1 MSNLENT
8 GQIVRSRKNGK
19 SRYTPINNDICQS
32 KILTCEQKS
41 VLVHLLSLPENWVV
55 YKMHIWKDMNIGRD
69 RFNKAWV
76 GLVELGYI
84 VSIRM
89 FKPNGQLKGYNHIV
103 YEEPVL
109 PDNQITENK
118 VTEQQVTENQL
129 PGNQL
134 INKVII
140 QQKNNIESNNI
151 KSNNILSNLESKLC
165 IGLNITTK
173 QLKQHISTDF
183 NQYYKPEILEEYRE
197 LINQYRNE

>member
-19 SRYTPINNDICQS
+19 SRYTPITNDICQS

-41 VLVHLLSLPENWVV
+41 VLIHLLSLPENWVV

-103 YEEPVL
+103 YEEPVV
-109 PDNQITENK
+109 PDNQ
-118 VTEQQVTENQL
+118 VTETQVTEIQL
-129 PGNQL
+129 TGNQSV
-134 INKVII
+134 NKVII
-140 QQKNNIESNNI
+140 QQSNNIQSNNIESNNI
-151 KSNNILSNLESKLC
+151 NTNILGRLKELNKLILEDNFDNSETRGYTYMERNKLEKE
-165 IGLNITTK
+165 LK
-173 QLKQHISTDF
+173 QLETNNK
-183 NQYYKPEILEEYRE
+183 
-197 LINQYRNE
+197 

>member
-19 SRYTPINNDICQS
+19 SKYTPITNDICQS

-41 VLVHLLSLPENWVV
+41 ILVHLISLPENWVV
-55 YKMHIWKDMNIGRD
+55 YKTNIWKDMNIGRD

-84 VSIRM
+84 VSIRL

-109 PDNQITENK
+109 TES
-118 VTEQQVTENQL
+118 QVTNNQFTEIQCT
-129 PGNQL
+129 GNQL
-134 INKVII
+134 VNKVII
-140 QQKNNIESNNI
+140 PESNKKQSNNI
-151 KSNNILSNLESKLC
+151 QNTSIILGEIKKPRKPSFGNLNNN
-165 IGLNITTK
+165 
-173 QLKQHISTDF
+173 
-183 NQYYKPEILEEYRE
+183 
-197 LINQYRNE
+197 

>member
-41 VLVHLLSLPENWVV
+41 VLIHLLSLPENWVV

-84 VSIRM
+84 VSVRM
-89 FKPNGQLKGYNHIV
+89 IKPNGQLKGYNHIV
-103 YEEPVL
+103 YEEPVVT
-109 PDNQITENK
+109 DNQ
-118 VTEQQVTENQL
+118 VTDSQVTEIQL
-129 PGNQL
+129 TGNQSV
-134 INKVII
+134 NKVIT
-140 QQKNNIESNNI
+140 QQSNNKQSNNL
-151 KSNNILSNLESKLC
+151 KSNNNIYNTSIEKLEEINNLILEDKFEDNETRGFAYMERNRIEKEL
-165 IGLNITTK
+165 K
-173 QLKQHISTDF
+173 QLTIK
-183 NQYYKPEILEEYRE
+183 
-197 LINQYRNE
+197 

>member
-41 VLVHLLSLPENWVV
+41 VLIHLLSLPENWVV

-69 RFNKAWV
+69 RFNKAWI

-103 YEEPVL
+103 YEEPVI
-109 PDNQITENK
+109 PDYQ

-129 PGNQL
+129 TGNQSV
-134 INKVII
+134 NKVIT
-140 QQKNNIESNNI
+140 QQSNNIESNNI
-151 KSNNILSNLESKLC
+151 QSNNILGKVLIESKLC
-165 IGLNITTK
+165 KELNLTTK
-173 QLKQHISTDF
+173 QLKEHISTDF
-183 NQYYKPEILEEYRE
+183 NQYYKPEILNEYKE
-197 LINQYRNE
+197 LINQYKNE

>member
-32 KILTCEQKS
+32 KTLTCEQKS
-41 VLVHLLSLPENWVV
+41 VLIHLLSLPENWVV

-69 RFNKAWV
+69 RFNKAWI

-109 PDNQITENK
+109 PEN
-118 VTEQQVTENQL
+118 QVTEIQVTEIQL
-129 PGNQL
+129 TGNQSV
-134 INKVII
+134 NKVIT

-151 KSNNILSNLESKLC
+151 ESNNILGKVKLQSILCRELNL
-165 IGLNITTK
+165 TTK
-173 QLKQHISTDF
+173 QLKEHILTDF
-183 NQYYKPEILEEYRE
+183 NKYYKPEILVEYKE
-197 LINQYRNE
+197 LINQYKNG

>member
-32 KILTCEQKS
+32 KTLTCEQKS

-109 PDNQITENK
+109 PDNQ
-118 VTEQQVTENQL
+118 VTELQVTENQL
-129 PGNQL
+129 TGNQSV
-134 INKVII
+134 NKVIT

-151 KSNNILSNLESKLC
+151 ESNNILGKVQLQSKLC
-165 IGLNITTK
+165 RELNLTTK
-173 QLKQHISTDF
+173 QLKEYISTDF
-183 NQYYKPEILEEYRE
+183 NQYYKPEILDEYKE
-197 LINQYRNE
+197 LINQYKNQ